1 MARRLLALLAASLLA
16 GCAAT
21 GPTPP
26 PTPGSPSPTS
36 GVVAD
41 GPAPTPNPCVTAVAH
56 LGAFSDQLGGELVE
70 LRPKVLDAAFDSA
83 GTSQV
88 IARIS
93 ATMVAF
99 DGLED
104 RATSCSATAGIV
116 AEVATIREGARTAL
130 DQSKTTS
137 IYDAEVQRGAAA
149 ALVGLLPDVR
159 AVADA
164 TETAAKSAGVNSHIA
179 AIPDDALQPIGS
191 LPPLATRTP
200 PPVVATVPGY
210 GSSFFGSNTTVVT
223 YAVSGTTPAEIV
235 DSILANGPPDR
246 WVGGHAE
253 ALTLA
258 FPHDQVRFKQ
268 VGTKCQVV
276 VTADPAIYFTFRIT
290 LPSWTPPRG
299 VAATTVTWWRTEIS
313 HVATHEKHHV
323 DLWRAAGAAMTKA
336 VAGST
341 CTNLVSRL
349 TKIATDA
356 RRANCQF
363 DLDEYGRAMGLT
375 LDSCL
380 KS

>member
-1 MARRLLALLAASLLA
+1 MARRLLTLLAASLLV

-26 PTPGSPSPTS
+26 PAPASPSPSS
-36 GVVAD
+36 GTVTN

-56 LGAFSDQLGGELVE
+56 LGAFSEQLGGELIE
-70 LRPKVLDAAFDSA
+70 LRPKVLDSAFDSA

-88 IARIS
+88 IARVS

-104 RATSCSATAGIV
+104 RATSCLATAAIV

-137 IYDAEVQRGAAA
+137 IYDAEVQRDAAA
-149 ALVGLLPDVR
+149 ALVALLPDVR

-164 TETAAKSAGVNSHIA
+164 TQTAAKSAGVNSQIA

-200 PPVVATVPGY
+200 PPVVASIPGY
-210 GSSFFGSNTTVVT
+210 GSAFFGSNTTVVT

-235 DSILANGPPDR
+235 DSILANGPPDQ
-246 WVGGHAE
+246 WVGGRAE

-258 FPHDQVRFKQ
+258 FPHDRLTFRQ
-268 VGTKCQVV
+268 VGTTCHVV
-276 VTADPAIYFTFRIT
+276 ATADPAIYFSFRIT
-290 LPSWTPPRG
+290 IPNWTPPPR
-299 VAATTVTWWRTEIS
+299 VAASTVTWWRNEIG
-313 HVATHEKHHV
+313 HVAVHEKHHV

-336 VAGST
+336 AAGST

-349 TKIATDA
+349 TKIATDT

-363 DLDEYGRAMGLT
+363 DVDEYGRAMGLT
-375 LDSCL
+375 VESCL
-380 KS
+380 TA